1 MTGVSTGGGFAVDMR
16 LFGGGGGGGAAT
28 TVRSNQTEQKEDPWK
43 D

>member
-16 LFGGGGGGGAAT
+16 LFGGGGGAAT